1 MEMTQKELFAQ
12 KIMAAVN
19 KDEEF
24 CKALVSCEDA
34 VSVQKVLGAHGI
46 ACTTEDVEAIFSD
59 GLQSILK
66 LQESGTAGELG
77 ENDLD
82 SVAGGG
88 AIRGT
93 LRLLASGAVAF
104 GYGCLCGVC
113 PAASVAAPYV
123 GGGLTLWTAAGY
135 KKKGW

>member
-12 KIMAAVN
+12 KILAAVN
-19 KDEEF
+19 EDEEF
-24 CKALVSCEDA
+24 CKALVACEDA
-34 VSVQKVLGAHGI
+34 VSVQKVLSVRGI
-46 ACTTEDVEAIFSD
+46 ACTTEDVEEIFAD
-59 GLQSILK
+59 GLQTIQK
-66 LQESGTAGELG
+66 LHESGTAGELG

-113 PAASVAAPYV
+113 PAASVASPYV
-123 GGGLTLWTAAGY
+123 GGGLTVWTAAGY
-135 KKKGW
+135 MKKGW